1 MQIFKNII
9 LVIIFPFNSLYL
21 IVSHN
26 ISFE

>member
-9 LVIIFPFNSLYL
+9 LVIIFPFNSLDL

-26 ISFE
+26 VNFE